1 MSSENAIVIFDGQCN
16 LCSSSVK
23 FIIERDKKAY
33 FKFLPLQSEQAK
45 KLLENKNTV
54 QNLDSV
60 VLVENDEVFIRSRA
74 ALKISAKLTWPWR
87 IVSCLRIIPSFLLDP
102 LYKLVAKSRYK
113 IWGKTE
119 ECMLPSPE
127 LKDRFLD

>member
-45 KLLENKNTV
+45 KLLENKNTE

-87 IVSCLRIIPSFLLDP
+87 IVSWLRIIPSFLIDP